1 MDMFDRYASAFES
14 MAHEA
19 DCLMGEY
26 LIHSFI
32 ATEADSGFNLKA
44 TVQKYWNRLLE
55 LLDKFR
61 RFIAEKFQ
69 AARNGVKKLIA
80 MLKNRGGATE
90 DDGSDAAASK
100 IVDEVTKMSGFVDK
114 SEDLCKEAEKLSKK
128 IADAVNAQYEEMKDV
143 NDAIDMLEDMTKE
156 FFGKFDSVFSEVT
169 MDSDLEIAAEGIGSI
184 FRAANRISNTLLK
197 TDAIMRAIEHL
208 TQVFRTVTENAKRR
222 YDGRH
227 QNDQKITTR
236 LQSIITRI
244 LSGLSKLGHFIISI
258 PSRVMGL
265 IKKARGPRATTEKYD
280 GPDPFAVG

>member
-1 MDMFDRYASAFES
+1 MDSFDLYTQAFES
-14 MAHEA
+14 SARDA
-19 DCLMGEY
+19 DGLFGEY
-26 LIHSFI
+26 LISSFV
-32 ATEADSGFNLKA
+32 ATEAEGSFNLKA

-55 LLDKFR
+55 LLGKFR

-80 MLKNRGGATE
+80 MLKNRKGATE

-100 IVDEVTKMSGFVDK
+100 VVDEVTKMSGFVDK
-114 SEDLCKEAEKLSKK
+114 SEDLCKEAEELSKK
-128 IADAVNAQYEEMKDV
+128 IAGAIDAQYEEMKDA
-143 NDAIDMLEDMTKE
+143 NDVIDTLEDMTKE
-156 FFGKFDSVFSEVT
+156 FLGKFDSVFSEVA

-208 TQVFRTVTENAKRR
+208 TQVFHTVIENAKRH

-244 LSGLSKLGHFIISI
+244 LSGLSKLGRFIISI

-265 IKKARGPRATTEKYD
+265 IKKARGPRATTQKYD